1 MPSFLKVISAADN
14 PNLEVSIWAV
24 DRAKQEPSDMIKAR
38 RIVRVPTFILFDG
51 DKELGRITENPSSS
65 IEEGLYQIL
74 EPTVSKP
81 GAGKK

>member
-1 MPSFLKVISAADN
+1 
-14 PNLEVSIWAV
+14 
-24 DRAKQEPSDMIKAR
+24 MIKAR